1 MSRINKDLS
10 LTLSQFGILNL
21 YFRLIQN
28 RISAQRFRIRRK
40 NEMEKL
46 KETIA
51 GVEKENRELLAK
63 VEELNSI
70 IRTQQEQISRYELSK
85 NTNNS

>member
-1 MSRINKDLS
+1 M
-10 LTLSQFGILNL
+10 